1 MEKGGNAKKKEFGRS
16 KQCIVIPKRTI
27 LAMYKVRV
35 KNDDNVNQEDERM
48 RTQLHLE
55 VIFASGEQGK
65 LLLRYSA
72 KDSYNDSP
80 IKLPFYHD

>member
-1 MEKGGNAKKKEFGRS
+1 MQRKKNDTS
-16 KQCIVIPKRTI
+16 KHCIVVPERTI

-35 KNDDNVNQEDERM
+35 KNEGEKM
-48 RTQLHLE
+48 RTQLHLA

-65 LLLRYSA
+65 LLPRYSADVSA

-80 IKLPFYHD
+80 IKLPFYHG